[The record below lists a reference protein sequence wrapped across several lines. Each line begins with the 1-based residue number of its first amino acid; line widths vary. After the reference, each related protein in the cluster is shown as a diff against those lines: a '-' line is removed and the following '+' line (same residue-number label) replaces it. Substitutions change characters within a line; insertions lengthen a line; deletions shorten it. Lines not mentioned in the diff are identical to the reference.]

1 MPLKIIDSNK
11 FDASNTLQRNNKTK
25 IYIRMA
31 KGWAVKK
38 S

>member
-1 MPLKIIDSNK
+1 MPLKIINSNQ

-31 KGWAVKK
+31 TGWEVKK